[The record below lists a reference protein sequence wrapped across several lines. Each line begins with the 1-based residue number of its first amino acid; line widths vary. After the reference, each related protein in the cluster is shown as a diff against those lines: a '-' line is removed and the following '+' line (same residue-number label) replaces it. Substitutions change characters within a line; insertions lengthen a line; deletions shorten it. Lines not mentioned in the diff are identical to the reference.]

1 MSFGFGGSSKEK
13 PEPAFKFGM
22 QSGYAFGSSSSTQP
36 EPAFKFG
43 TQSGYAFGS
52 SSSTQPEPAFRFGS
66 SSSTQHEPAFK
77 FGASHEHFSY
87 GGASKRSAHSGEDV
101 NMDSIKEALHVAKYF
116 DEENLV
122 PIKEA
127 LQVIYQNSNIH
138 SDEEL
143 RRICNDILSIIDANE
158 LVKLYK
164 LCISTLNKRKR
175 TGGGTRNVNG
185 DKLEQH
191 VAIIKGLL
199 IKAERMGWQ
208 DLSNV
213 QRGLQDVRVSDNK
226 YSDVERQL
234 KNEQATC
241 ELILIDLNNYVLVQ
255 LYKACSETLLDLQ

>member
-13 PEPAFKFGM
+13 PK
-22 QSGYAFGSSSSTQP
+22 YAFGSSSSTQP
-36 EPAFKFG
+36 EPPFKFG

-52 SSSTQPEPAFRFGS
+52 SSSTQPEPAF
-66 SSSTQHEPAFK
+66 K
-77 FGASHEHFSY
+77 FGAGHVHFSY

-213 QRGLQDVRVSDNK
+213 RRGLQDVRVSDNK